1 MSGPTLSW
9 TDRNQAF
16 LAMELRRLAIRL
28 DPDAAAAPG
37 LDERIAAARE
47 MSPPPAI
54 DTLAEA
60 FSMSRFERA
69 LLLLAAGNDLD
80 STLADAV
87 ARVSP
92 QRGVTFSLAL
102 ARLDEAHWS
111 ALAPHR
117 PLRRWRLIELEPGV
131 EPFSA
136 RLRADERVAYY
147 LAGVSYLDPRLE
159 DRVEFVDAPA
169 RLARDGEALAARI
182 VASWRDEDVVQRL
195 VSLSGEDRDGAEDV
209 AARAAALAGFRL
221 CVAEGDLLP
230 ADPRDLS
237 EFARLWER
245 EAALL
250 RAALYVRGDEAQ
262 PSRQARRLADLTS
275 GPLFL
280 RSRERANLTQRG
292 VAHFEVRC
300 PPAGE
305 RRELWRLGLGEF
317 AEASDLDVVAS
328 QYRLGARAIA
338 ARAEEARRRIAGGE
352 RAAVAIREACRNSGR
367 SPLDDLATRI
377 VSDARWEDLVLPA
390 AQIEVLREIAAQ
402 MRQRRRVHEDWGFA
416 ARSER
421 GLGVA
426 VLFCGESGAG
436 KTLAAEVLA
445 EELGLDLYRIDLSS
459 VVSKYIG
466 ETEKN
471 LRRVFDAAEDSG
483 AVLLFDEAD
492 ALFGKRGEVKDSH
505 DRYANIEVSYLLQR
519 MEAYRGL
526 AILTTNL
533 KSALDT
539 AFQRRLRFVVRF
551 PFPDETHREAIWRRA
566 FPDATPLGDIDYAK
580 LAQLQ
585 VTGGSVRNIA
595 LNAAFLAAE
604 AGEKLGMAHL
614 LRSARADRAKLD
626 RTLSASETRGWQ

>member
-16 LAMELRRLAIRL
+16 LALELRRLAIRL
-28 DPDAAAAPG
+28 DPELDAEPE
-37 LDERIAAARE
+37 LDERIAAARA
-47 MSPPPAI
+47 MSPAPAI
-54 DTLAEA
+54 DMLAEA
-60 FSMSRFERA
+60 FSLTSFERGV
-69 LLLLAAGNDLD
+69 LLLAAGAELD
-80 STLADAV
+80 TALADAV

-92 QRGVTFSLAL
+92 QRAATFSLAL
-102 ARLDEAHWS
+102 ARLDDSHWS
-111 ALAPHR
+111 ALAPNR
-117 PLRRWRLIELEPGV
+117 PLRRWRLIDLETGV
-131 EPFSA
+131 EPVNA
-136 RLRADERVAYY
+136 RLRADERVVNY
-147 LAGVSYLDPRLE
+147 LVGVGYLDPRLE
-159 DRVEFVDAPA
+159 DRVEFVTAPV
-169 RLARDGEALAARI
+169 RLARDGEALAQRI
-182 VASWRDEDVVQRL
+182 AAAWRDPSAPVRL
-195 VSLSGEDRDGAEDV
+195 VGLSGEDGEGAQDV
-209 AARAAALAGFRL
+209 AARAAEHAGLRL
-221 CVAEGDLLP
+221 CAVDGDLLP
-230 ADPRDLS
+230 TDPHELA

-245 EAALL
+245 ETALL

-280 RSRERANLTQRG
+280 RSRERANLASG
-292 VAHFEVRC
+292 AAHFEVKC

-305 RRELWRLGLGEF
+305 RRELWRLGLGEG
-317 AEASDLDVVAS
+317 AETIDLDVVAS
-328 QYRLGARAIA
+328 QYRLGARAIT
-338 ARAEEARRRIAGGE
+338 ARAMEARRRIADGE

-367 SPLDDLATRI
+367 NPLDDLATRI
-377 VSDARWEDLVLPA
+377 ASAAGWDDLVLPA
-390 AQIEVLREIAAQ
+390 GQIDALREIAAQ
-402 MRQRRRVHEDWGFA
+402 MRQRQRVHEDWGFA
-416 ARSER
+416 ARGER
-421 GLGVA
+421 GLGIA
-426 VLFCGESGAG
+426 ALFCGESGAG

-533 KSALDT
+533 KSALDA
-539 AFQRRLRFVVRF
+539 AFHRRLRFIVRF
-551 PFPDETHREAIWRRA
+551 PFPDEGQREAIWRRA
-566 FPDATPLGDIDYAK
+566 FPEATPLGEIDYRK

-585 VTGGSVRNIA
+585 ITGGAVRNIA

-604 AGEKLGMAHL
+604 AGEKVGMAHL
-614 LRSARADRAKLD
+614 LRAARADRAKLD
-626 RTLSASETRGWQ
+626 RPLSGSETRGWP

>member
-16 LAMELRRLAIRL
+16 LALELRRLAIRL
-28 DPDAAAAPG
+28 DPELAAEPE
-37 LDERIAAARE
+37 LDERIAAARA

-54 DTLAEA
+54 DVLAEA
-60 FSMSRFERA
+60 FSLSGFERA
-69 LLLLAAGNDLD
+69 LLLLAAGSELD
-80 STLADAV
+80 ATLAEAV

-92 QRGVTFSLAL
+92 QRAATFSLAL
-102 ARLDEAHWS
+102 ARLDDAHWS
-111 ALAPHR
+111 AVAPNR
-117 PLRRWRLIELEPGV
+117 PLRRWRLVDLESGV
-131 EPFSA
+131 EPVNA
-136 RLRADERVAYY
+136 RLRADERVVHY
-147 LAGVSYLDPRLE
+147 LVGVGYLDQRLE
-159 DRVEFVDAPA
+159 DRVEFVTPPT
-169 RLARDGEALAARI
+169 RLARDGETLAARI
-182 VASWRDEDVVQRL
+182 AEAWRDPNRSLRL
-195 VSLSGEDRDGAEDV
+195 VGLSGEDGEGAQDV
-209 AARAAALAGFRL
+209 AARAAEQASLRL
-221 CVAEGDLLP
+221 CAVDGDLLP
-230 ADPRDLS
+230 TDPHELS
-237 EFARLWER
+237 EFARVWER
-245 EAALL
+245 ETALL
-250 RAALYVRGDEAQ
+250 RSALYVRGDEAQ

-280 RSRERANLTQRG
+280 RSRERANLALG
-292 VAHFEVRC
+292 AAHFEVRY

-305 RRELWRLGLGEF
+305 RRELWRLGLGEG
-317 AEASDLDVVAS
+317 ADAIDLDVVAS
-328 QYRLGARAIA
+328 QYRLGARAIT
-338 ARAEEARRRIAGGE
+338 ARATEARRRIAEGE

-367 SPLDDLATRI
+367 NPLDDLATRI
-377 VSDARWEDLVLPA
+377 ASSAAWEDLVLPVG
-390 AQIEVLREIAAQ
+390 QIEALREIAAQ
-402 MRQRRRVHEDWGFA
+402 MRQRQRVHEDWGFA
-416 ARSER
+416 ARGER
-421 GLGVA
+421 GLGIA
-426 VLFCGESGAG
+426 ALFCGESGAG

-533 KSALDT
+533 KSALDA
-539 AFQRRLRFVVRF
+539 AFHRRLRFIVRF
-551 PFPDETHREAIWRRA
+551 PFPDEGQREAIWRRA
-566 FPDATPLGDIDYAK
+566 FPEATPLGDIDYRK

-585 VTGGSVRNIA
+585 ITGGAVRNIA

-604 AGEKLGMAHL
+604 AGEKVGMAHL
-614 LRSARADRAKLD
+614 LRAARADRAKLD
-626 RTLSASETRGWQ
+626 RPLSGSETRGWP